1 MTRVQWHMCPYV
13 RERLC
18 ATCFL
23 FDPRRS
29 LLGGEAPHRA
39 SPPWEERTCA
49 SNHHVHRLPVTLPY
63 APAVGLLITSVCDSR
78 TAKVVRRRLGGGGW
92 REVEDGGRRRRVNCL
107 LSCERMSVSVR
118 HGEEGNFVVTPAW
131 FHCDRESGCL
141 SSHLLPSLS
150 FHD

>member
-1 MTRVQWHMCPYV
+1 MCPYV

-29 LLGGEAPHRA
+29 LLGGEAPHRV

-92 REVEDGGRRRRVNCL
+92 REE
-107 LSCERMSVSVR
+107 
-118 HGEEGNFVVTPAW
+118 EEG
-131 FHCDRESGCL
+131 EL
-141 SSHLLPSLS
+141 SPLM
-150 FHD
+150 